1 MGNYV
6 CMCFGAQGRAEPCW
20 KARRA
25 VDLHSEMADEDS
37 ITICKLKEVE
47 RNLESIWKGDIPKN
61 LQTKAGAGDKGGGGQ
76 RANALNE
83 AGTLAGEG
91 SEVETFADAHETLFD
106 EHGEAH
112 AANETIASKAGT
124 LDREEALLTKE
135 ATRQK
140 KALMHRGGK
149 PRR

>member
-47 RNLESIWKGDIPKN
+47 RNLESIWKGDVPKD
-61 LQTKAGAGDKGGGGQ
+61 LQTKAGASSP
-76 RANALNE
+76 NE
-83 AGTLAGEG
+83 AGTLAGDGLE
-91 SEVETFADAHETLFD
+91 EETFADADETLLD

-112 AANETIASKAGT
+112 AANETRAIDSEAGT

-135 ATRQK
+135 ATRQRI
-140 KALMHRGGK
+140 ALMQRGGK